1 MPQFDQPVLNFM
13 PVTGFMELL
22 YIFVCI
28 YTMVEPHF
36 ARLPDTRNVERQEGK
51 RTGIHM
57 GKLSPELN

>member
-1 MPQFDQPVLNFM
+1 M